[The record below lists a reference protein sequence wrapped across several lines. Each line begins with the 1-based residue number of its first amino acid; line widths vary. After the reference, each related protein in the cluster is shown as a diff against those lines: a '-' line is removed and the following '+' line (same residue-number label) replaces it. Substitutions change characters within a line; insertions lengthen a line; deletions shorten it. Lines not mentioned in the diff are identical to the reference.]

1 MQTNKGQKET
11 VMCKD
16 KRMTKEETCSFK
28 TIVDYIHKKQSDWQR
43 MDKLFQD
50 KEHEKNSW

>member
-11 VMCKD
+11 AMCKD
-16 KRMTKEETCSFK
+16 KRIPKEETCSLK
-28 TIVDYIHKKQSDWQR
+28 TAIDYIHKNQSDCQR

-50 KEHEKNSW
+50 REHENIS